1 MKVWEVFAVF
11 LIAFFAASQC
21 HSQNITGIPNIINFS
36 KDAYNAGTQNWDI
49 AQDKNRFIYFANN
62 EGLLRFDGTFWK
74 LYPFQNELIV
84 RCISIAKD
92 NRIYAG
98 GQNDF
103 GYFAPDKNGRLL
115 FTSLKSLLAGAD
127 LSFDFIGDIV
137 PFGDD
142 IFFRGTD
149 KIFQYNLKTVKVHRN
164 DNGWLFLGSHQD
176 RLIAQD
182 GKNKLLEF
190 AGTEWKPF
198 LKEPVSPV
206 NFLVTSIIPFGTDSS
221 LITTRQGKAY
231 ILANDNVT
239 DFKFKGDTFFNK
251 LILSAVTVGEGVAA
265 IGTDLGGCYFV
276 NKKGEV
282 IQNISRKDGLQN
294 NTIISI
300 FRDKRKNLWLGLD
313 NGIDFIAINDAI
325 KHVYPEKLNEG
336 VGYSSIIYKN
346 ELYIGTSYGLFKT
359 SLSSARGEKYTN
371 NLFTFVPNSTG
382 SVWSLTEIDGN
393 LLMANHV
400 GAFVIKKDSAVPIN
414 THTGYWNFLPLK
426 KNKLSTVIIAGSYKG
441 IELYEYKNNS
451 FYNLGNLP
459 DFNTAPRSMAIDNNN
474 SVWVGT
480 SFNGVYK
487 INLDKELKP
496 VYKKYTEKKGL
507 PSLFKNRIFK
517 IKDKIISATKKGIY
531 QYNPDKDLF
540 EPSPY
545 YNNFFK
551 EKDIRLL
558 KEDDEG
564 NIWFIEAKKVGF
576 LDYSDKKKRLLYF
589 PELDGKIVSRNSLE
603 FIYPYNRNNVF
614 IGSEKGFY
622 LINLED
628 YKKNNSVTQVKI
640 TSVEASGSK
649 DSLLFVGYYA
659 DVSQINSKLKTEIP
673 KINSTLNSFHFE
685 FSSPFYGYQPS
696 VLYSFRLEGFDK
708 RWSSWIKNT
717 QKDYTNLP
725 PGTFTFKVKAKT
737 NLGEESTID
746 SYTFTIL
753 PPWYKTWWAWTVYG
767 FLLLGLAYLVYKK
780 QQKLLLKQKRKYE
793 EEQKRLQYLHKL
805 ELENSE
811 KEIIALRNEKLKAE
825 IEGKNSELASIAM
838 HLVHKGEILSKIKD
852 ELVRLKKAPDTE
864 GTSENLKK
872 LIKALNEE
880 DKMDKEWKQ
889 FAAHFDNVQSDFTKA
904 LKNAYPN
911 LTQNE
916 IKLCTYLQMNLSSKE
931 IAQLL
936 NISVRGVEISRYR
949 LRKKLQI
956 PTETNLS
963 EFFLKF
969 SSSANTRYLKKE
981 DGVQN

>member
-1 MKVWEVFAVF
+1 MKACKVF
-11 LIAFFAASQC
+11 LVIIFYFFAASHC
-21 HSQNITGIPNIINFS
+21 HSQNITGIPIIINFP
-36 KDAYNAGTQNWDI
+36 KDAYNGGTQNWDI
-49 AQDKNRFIYFANN
+49 VQDKNGIVYFANN

-74 LYPFQNELIV
+74 LYPFQNKLIV
-84 RCISIAKD
+84 KCISTAKD

-115 FTSLKSLLAGAD
+115 FTSLKSLLAEAD
-127 LSFDFIGDIV
+127 LSFDFIWDIV

-142 IFFRGTD
+142 IFFRGRD
-149 KIFQYNLKTVKVHRN
+149 KVFQYNHKTVKVHKN

-176 RLIAQD
+176 KLIAQD

-190 AGTEWKPF
+190 TGTEWKPF
-198 LKEPVSPV
+198 LKEAISPL

-221 LITTRQGKAY
+221 LITTRKGKAY
-231 ILANDNVT
+231 ILAHDKVT
-239 DFKFKGDTFFNK
+239 DFKFKGDTLSNK
-251 LILSAVTVGEGVAA
+251 LILSAATINEDLVV

-313 NGIDFIAINDAI
+313 NGIDFIAINNAI

-359 SLSSARGEKYTN
+359 SLSSASDEKYTN

-459 DFNTAPRSMAIDNNN
+459 GFNTAPRSMVIDNNN

-487 INLDKELKP
+487 IELDKELKP
-496 VYKKYTEKKGL
+496 IYKKYTEKNGL

-517 IKDKIISATKKGIY
+517 IKDKIISATEKGIY

-564 NIWFIEAKKVGF
+564 NIWFIEAKNVGF

-589 PELDGKIVSRNSLE
+589 PELDGKIVSGNFLE
-603 FIYPYNRNNVF
+603 FIYPYNRYNIFV
-614 IGSEKGFY
+614 GSEKGFY
-622 LINLED
+622 QINRED
-628 YKKNNSVTQVKI
+628 YKKNNKVTQVKI
-640 TSVEASGSK
+640 ISVGVIGPA
-649 DSLLFVGYYA
+649 DSLLFDGYYA
-659 DVSQINSKLKTEIP
+659 NVNEISFQSKNAIL
-673 KINSTLNSFHFE
+673 KINSSENSFHFE
-685 FSSPFYGYQPS
+685 YSSPSYSYQSSIQYS
-696 VLYSFRLEGFDK
+696 VMLQGFD
-708 RWSSWIKNT
+708 RQWSSWTRNT

-737 NLGEESTID
+737 NLGEESTVD

-753 PPWYKTWWAWTVYG
+753 PPWYKTWWAYTLYSILFVALIYLLYNEQKKL
-767 FLLLGLAYLVYKK
+767 FLK
-780 QQKLLLKQKRKYE
+780 QQRKHE
-793 EEQKRLQYLHKL
+793 EEQRRLQYLYKL

-811 KEIIALRNEKLKAE
+811 KEIIALRNEKLKTE
-825 IEGKNSELASIAM
+825 LEGKKSELASVAM
-838 HLVHKGEILSKIKD
+838 HMVHKGEILSKVKD
-852 ELVRLKKAPDTE
+852 ELVRLKNVSDADD
-864 GTSENLKK
+864 SSDNFKK
-872 LIKALNEE
+872 LIKALKEE
-880 DKMDKEWKQ
+880 DKMDEEWKQ
-889 FAAHFDNVQSDFTKA
+889 FATHFDNIHSDFTKV

-916 IKLCTYLQMNLSSKE
+916 IKLCTYLHMNLSSKE
-931 IAQLL
+931 ISQLL
-936 NISVRGVEISRYR
+936 NISVRGVEVSRYR

-956 PTETNLS
+956 PTEINLN
-963 EFFLKF
+963 EYFKYFV
-969 SSSANTRYLKKE
+969 T
-981 DGVQN
+981 VQLD